1 METTKWKVNTQDCQK
16 KHDIALKLVK
26 SLKMIKYRPNLKIMI
41 NGTKKNAQRWQKLV
55 YRKIKNL
62 YLKTIDYKCEVCISG

>member
-26 SLKMIKYRPNLKIMI
+26 SLKTIKYKPNLKIMI
-41 NGTKKNAQRWQKLV
+41 NGTKKNAPRWQKSV

-62 YLKTIDYKCEVCISG
+62 

>member
-41 NGTKKNAQRWQKLV
+41 NGTKKKCTKMAKIGVQKNKKSLF
-55 YRKIKNL
+55 KNH
-62 YLKTIDYKCEVCISG
+62 